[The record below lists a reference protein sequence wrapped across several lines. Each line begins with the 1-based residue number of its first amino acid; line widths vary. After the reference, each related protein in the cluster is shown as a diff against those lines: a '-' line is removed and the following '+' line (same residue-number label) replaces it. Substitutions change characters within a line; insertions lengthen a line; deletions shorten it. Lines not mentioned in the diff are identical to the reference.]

1 MLPPATASA
10 APRRSCRYSWLLRRL
25 HFRLGPLQFG
35 LWCARWSGR
44 DGELPYQ
51 DVIDEAERFGTV
63 LYREN
68 IYRSGAPVDALS
80 DDILD
85 FVLGNV
91 GDTVLDIGC
100 GAGPYVARING
111 EGRRCIGI
119 DLAFA
124 DNAFDS
130 VVLIERLEHLPNY
143 ERALEEAARVA
154 RSSVVV
160 RRHPAGRLLRRR
172 RGGPVHARSGGGPA
186 VTPGPPARV
195 PT

>member
-1 MLPPATASA
+1 M
-10 APRRSCRYSWLLRRL
+10 RRL

-63 LYREN
+63 LHREN

-111 EGRRCIGI
+111 
-119 DLAFA
+119 A
-124 DNAFDS
+124 
-130 VVLIERLEHLPNY
+130 
-143 ERALEEAARVA
+143 
-154 RSSVVV
+154 
-160 RRHPAGRLLRRR
+160 
-172 RGGPVHARSGGGPA
+172 
-186 VTPGPPARV
+186 
-195 PT
+195 